1 MKNWTLA
8 VLFRSSRSDRVM
20 IVVQGWADQDHDQVG
35 LAVLIIGGLVSMA
48 TNGFGNF
55 ESGLDSVCNK
65 KQVL

>member
-20 IVVQGWADQDHDQVG
+20 IHLLIKVG
-35 LAVLIIGGLVSMA
+35 LAVLIVGGLVSMA

-55 ESGLDSVCNK
+55 ESGLDSVCN
-65 KQVL
+65 